1 MKPPRVT
8 VLMAAFN
15 AARFLRESVESILAQ
30 TFRDFELV
38 IVDDGSTDDTAE
50 IVRSF
55 HDERIVL
62 LRNERN
68 LGLTASLNRGLR
80 ASRGEWIARQ
90 DADDISDPVRLARE
104 ADFFSNHPDT
114 VLVGT
119 HARLI
124 DTEGRT
130 LGGLRVP
137 VDPLGIRWAQM
148 FDNGFIHSAV
158 MFSRAVALDGFGGYD
173 ESFRISQDYALWS
186 RMMRRHP
193 VANLDETLLSLRVHP
208 SSLMRGSRAETD
220 DESRRVIEENI
231 RATVGD
237 PGDMER
243 ALALIAQFRWRVQ
256 PESLEKFHALFAK
269 LLARFE
275 EAHPEAKTSTA
286 FRRVIAEQFARIGY
300 NLLPDHRA
308 AAFAEF
314 DRALREDARTFF
326 RLPWPRILA
335 LTLLGAQAR
344 SIYMC
349 FQNARVIPSAAKP
362 APAGFAESRNPA
374 SDAERNS

>member
-15 AARFLRESVESILAQ
+15 ASRFLRESVESILAQ
-30 TFRDFELV
+30 TFRDFEFV
-38 IVDDGSTDDTAE
+38 IVDDGSTDETSE
-50 IVRSF
+50 IAQSF

-80 ASRGEWIARQ
+80 AARGEWIARQ
-90 DADDISDPVRLARE
+90 DADDISDPSRLARE
-104 ADFFSNHPDT
+104 IDYFSCHPDT

-124 DTEGRT
+124 DTQGRA
-130 LGGLRVP
+130 LGELRVP
-137 VDPLGIRWAQM
+137 VDPTGILWAQM

-158 MFSRAVALDGFGGYD
+158 MFRRAVALDEFGGYD

-220 DESRRVIEENI
+220 DESRRVIRENI
-231 RATVGD
+231 LATVGD
-237 PGDMER
+237 PGDMEN
-243 ALALIAQFRWRVQ
+243 ALDLITQFRWRVE
-256 PESLEKFHALFAK
+256 PEQMEKFHALFARF
-269 LLARFE
+269 LARFE
-275 EAHPEAKTSTA
+275 EVHPETKTSRV

-300 NLLPDHRA
+300 NLLPEHRA

-314 DRALREDARTFF
+314 DHALREDARTFF